1 MKIFQHPSFSTER
14 LHESGILLEKKVKSE
29 VTQSCLTVCDPRLL
43 RPWDSPGNN
52 TGVGCHFLLQGNF
65 PTQGSNL
72 GLQHWGQTLPS
83 EPPGNPFNNYQPID
97 NFLCLFRSSAHFL
110 IRLFEILLSNDM
122 SSLCILVINTF
133 QIWGLQVFLS
143 RSWGCFFVL
152 AKHLP
157 TMLETWVQALG
168 REVPL
173 EKEMATH
180 SRIPAWKIPWTE
192 EPSRLKFTFYRSY
205 HWRSHNSYF
214 QEMFLLLLLII
225 ICLFLWNCFLKSNC
239 IRYFI
244 LPFIFIYLF
253 RMLLFT
259 C

>member
-1 MKIFQHPSFSTER
+1 MWGHTSLWLRSAYSWWFVMWASFHVSDGH
-14 LHESGILLEKKVKSE
+14 LYVFF
-29 VTQSCLTVCDPRLL
+29 
-43 RPWDSPGNN
+43 GNM
-52 TGVGCHFLLQGNF
+52 
-65 PTQGSNL
+65 
-72 GLQHWGQTLPS
+72 
-83 EPPGNPFNNYQPID
+83 
-97 NFLCLFRSSAHFL
+97 FRSSAHFL

-157 TMLETWVQALG
+157 TMRETWVQALG

-192 EPSRLKFTFYRSY
+192 EPSRLQSTGLQRVGHDWATPLHFASLCRA
-205 HWRSHNSYF
+205 
-214 QEMFLLLLLII
+214 L
-225 ICLFLWNCFLKSNC
+225 
-239 IRYFI
+239 
-244 LPFIFIYLF
+244 
-253 RMLLFT
+253 
-259 C
+259 

>member
-1 MKIFQHPSFSTER
+1 MVSHCGFDFLFAFLYLLTIQISS
-14 LHESGILLEKKVKSE
+14 LEK
-29 VTQSCLTVCDPRLL
+29 
-43 RPWDSPGNN
+43 G
-52 TGVGCHFLLQGNF
+52 
-65 PTQGSNL
+65 
-72 GLQHWGQTLPS
+72 
-83 EPPGNPFNNYQPID
+83 
-97 NFLCLFRSSAHFL
+97 LFRSSAHFL

-157 TMLETWVQALG
+157 TMRETWVQALG

-192 EPSRLKFTFYRSY
+192 EPSRLQSTGLQRVGHDWATPLHFTSLCRA
-205 HWRSHNSYF
+205 
-214 QEMFLLLLLII
+214 L
-225 ICLFLWNCFLKSNC
+225 
-239 IRYFI
+239 
-244 LPFIFIYLF
+244 
-253 RMLLFT
+253 
-259 C
+259 